1 MTREEQITGY
11 VFGSLSP
18 LERAAVAQAR
28 LADLD
33 LDAAIT
39 ALEESLAPLTGIAGK
54 IRPPDHLFDRVA
66 AAIADQTDDP
76 AGMSVQAIQEGEWL
90 PYSPGIDFKFLW
102 SPEAFLLRCQPG
114 AVLAAHHHPENEHL
128 LVISGDLV
136 IGGRPFR
143 TGDYH
148 VAPADSVHGEA
159 HTDSGCLL
167 LVQHVTQT

>member
-28 LADLD
+28 LADPD

-76 AGMSVQAIQEGEWL
+76 AGMSVQAIKEGEWL

-102 SPEAFLLRCQPG
+102 SPQAFLLRCRPG